1 MVYLLMLKMFSG
13 LSLLNQMKDE
23 MKNEMKKVTLRK
35 GSNPLPPSF
44 ALKPAPPPNPPNPPG
59 ATTPAPTNTT
69 QK

>member
-1 MVYLLMLKMFSG
+1 MLKMFNG
-13 LSLLNQMKDE
+13 LSLLNQMKD
-23 MKNEMKKVTLRK
+23 EMKKVTLRK